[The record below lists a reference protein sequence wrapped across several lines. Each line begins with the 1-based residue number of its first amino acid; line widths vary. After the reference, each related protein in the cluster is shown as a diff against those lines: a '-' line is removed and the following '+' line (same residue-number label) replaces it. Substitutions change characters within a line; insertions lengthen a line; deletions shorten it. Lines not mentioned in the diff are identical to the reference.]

1 VSLPAYGDIPEPRPP
16 ERAGLSLLADILVA
30 PARAYA
36 TIAATR
42 AWLPAFIVVMTL
54 TVVGALLLAPALEH
68 LITID
73 PTLAGSSPADIKTM
87 TGHAVADFLQSQV
100 IGILVLW
107 LWTAAVMT
115 TLARTGPRTF
125 GLYFALAANTALPAA
140 LGNFIFALV
149 ISLHDPHAY
158 ANLSQLNRAV
168 PDNLAVFEPHD
179 KDRAVGFLASFDLF
193 TLWSTLLLAFG
204 VRAIGNVRLLWAL
217 IAAFS
222 LWLAYVLLQTFST
235 F

>member
-1 VSLPAYGDIPEPRPP
+1 MSLPAYGDIPEPRPP

-54 TVVGALLLAPALEH
+54 TVGGALLLAPALEH

-87 TGHAVADFLQSQV
+87 PGHAVADFLQSQV

-115 TLARTGPRTF
+115 TL
-125 GLYFALAANTALPAA
+125 ALAANTALPAA